1 MAKEVPDEDA
11 GYLLEQ
17 RLGTVV
23 QLALT
28 IPLADVQAALAT
40 HRRQAAVQPLLDP
53 TRFIR
58 DGAALDN
65 TLAVLEAFAAFRAV
79 LEERR
84 AR

>member
-1 MAKEVPDEDA
+1 MAKDVPEEDA
-11 GYLLEQ
+11 VYLLE
-17 RLGTVV
+17 RRVGTVV

-28 IPLADVQAALAT
+28 IPLDEVEAALRRR
-40 HRRQAAVQPLLDP
+40 RRQEAVQPVIDP

-58 DGAALDN
+58 DGPALDN
-65 TLAVLEAFAAFRAV
+65 TLAVLEAFARFRAV